1 MLMGAWGSDGFS
13 NDDAL
18 DWLQDFAEAPTLE
31 MLKDTLEHIVVAD
44 AEDLEAP
51 DCSEAIAAAE
61 IVAALSGKSS
71 AKIPDE
77 LKAWLQTDH
86 GLNAKELRPL
96 ARKAMQS
103 IEKGSDLQ
111 ELWDES
117 DFKNEWHAE
126 LTDLIGRLA

>member
-1 MLMGAWGSDGFS
+1 MGAWGSDGFS

-61 IVAALSGKSS
+61 IVAALSGKAS

-77 LKAWLQTDH
+77 LNAWLQTDH
-86 GLNAKELRPL
+86 GLNAKALRPL

-103 IEKGSDLQ
+103 IEKASELQ

-117 DFKNEWHAE
+117 DLKKQWHAE
-126 LTDLIGRLA
+126 MTDLIGRLA